1 MSALERILHNVTV
14 ALRCVDGNSGRL
26 LAGPIV
32 RAAGE
37 RLVRN
42 GSGVYVLLDRGGLPS
57 LAVTVEDPTGAWL
70 PRRATVPLPRDA
82 DPAHAAAANSLFRP
96 VELALY
102 PAPAAPPPSGW
113 AALRATVVRSGTDT
127 PLGPALVRVTR
138 TSDGALLGRG
148 VTDWRGRVTGE
159 ALVAVPGVPAIT
171 FGPGG
176 GAGDDEDNNGA
187 VLVSQI
193 AVSVEAIF
201 DPAAAGSP
209 PDPDDLE
216 ARRGG
221 LPRASVNAA
230 VSAGAAASVRIAVPL
245 P

>member
-26 LAGPIV
+26 LAAPIV
-32 RAAGE
+32 RAPGE

-42 GSGVYVLLDRGGLPS
+42 GSGVYVLLDRGGLPA

-82 DPAHAAAANSLFRP
+82 DPAHAAAANSIFRP

-102 PAPAAPPPSGW
+102 PAPAAPSPSGW
-113 AALRATVVRSGTDT
+113 AALRATVVRGGSDR

-138 TSDGALLGRG
+138 TSDGALLARG

-176 GAGDDEDNNGA
+176 GPGDEEDDGA

-201 DPAAAGSP
+201 DPAAEGSP

-216 ARRGG
+216 TRRGA

-230 VSAGAAASVRIAVPL
+230 ISAGAATSVRIAVPL